1 MQAKRLKEVSY
12 MKIMLKPILAM
23 VVGLLVQGL
32 PANVIAQTATFTP
45 FLESTIQFDEPSE
58 TITLPL
64 YMGMHNG
71 SAVWYIVTE
80 SSDQDDAAAR
90 GVNWSPRLANALG
103 TSAVQTAGAMDGM
116 LVFSGTVDFTPL
128 HVLQPGPTGFP
139 PAVAMPGSTG
149 DSLYSPLVTSGDGV
163 VLNAPH
169 VANGTGMHDKVVSID
184 FNSGTVALAVTAG
197 FYHGKRIF
205 YLSTD
210 SSDPVGATLEASTFA
225 PNLNAAPGLAAT
237 DADDTSARA
246 SIIAIVNGATGIGNP
261 DRQGLQ
267 SAVFGEGSPLNI
279 TRRHPGA
286 AEYSPLWDVH
296 PAVWTDEAIAA
307 GERSLMDHHQDVA
320 DAVLDGLIISGG
332 TGPMNEEL
340 GGLRAAGFIVNCPVM
355 AME

>member
-1 MQAKRLKEVSY
+1 
-12 MKIMLKPILAM
+12 MKIMLKTILAM
-23 VVGLLVQGL
+23 AVGLLVQGL
-32 PANVIAQTATFTP
+32 SENAIGQTAAFTP
-45 FLESTIQFDEPSE
+45 FMESTIRFDEASE

-64 YMGMHNG
+64 YLGMHNG
-71 SAVWYIVTE
+71 SPVWYIVTE
-80 SSDQDDAAAR
+80 SSDQADAAAR
-90 GVNWSPRLANALG
+90 GVNWSPRLANALD
-103 TSAVQTAGAMDGM
+103 TAAVQTASAPNGM
-116 LVFSGTVDFTPL
+116 VLFSGTVDFTPL

-139 PAVAMPGSTG
+139 PAVALPGSTG
-149 DSLYSPLVTSGDGV
+149 DATYSPLFTSGDGI

-184 FNSGTVALAVTAG
+184 FSGGMVVLAVTAG

-210 SSDPVGATLEASTFA
+210 SSDPVGATLEGSTFA
-225 PNLNAAPGLAAT
+225 PNLNAAPGLASV
-237 DADDTSARA
+237 DADDASARA
-246 SIIAIVNGATGIGNP
+246 SIIAIVNGATGTGNP

-267 SAVFGEGSPLNI
+267 SAVLGEGSPLNI

-307 GERSLMDHHQDVA
+307 GERILMDHHQDVA
-320 DAVLDGLIISGG
+320 DAVLDGLIVSGG
-332 TGPMNEEL
+332 AGPMNEEL